1 MVVKPGIG
9 RDAAVINLRG
19 RVLVFS
25 TDPITGTASNIGA
38 HSVIINANDVA
49 TTGAKPLWYLCTLM
63 LPQGTRENL
72 LRQIMS
78 QVDRVSRDLGIAVAG
93 GHTEITMG
101 LTRPIIAG
109 FMIGEAKGRVV
120 TTQDGRPG
128 DKVLFAGTAGIEG
141 TGIIASDY
149 SHRIRAGAEF
159 LARAK
164 RFRERISIV
173 REALALA
180 QLPGVH
186 ALHDPTEGGVLNGIW
201 EIAEASKVGVEVWA
215 DRIPIARET
224 REICERLKLDPLK
237 LMASGSLL
245 AVVQPSAVH
254 ESVGRLG
261 KLGVKVS
268 EIGELTSMARGRN
281 LWRRGRVWKLEAVPQ
296 DEIYKLT

>member
-1 MVVKPGIG
+1 VVKPGIG
-9 RDAAVINLRG
+9 RDAAVINFRG

-25 TDPITGTASNIGA
+25 TDPITGTATNIGA

-49 TTGAKPLWYLCTLM
+49 TTGAMPLWYLCTLM
-63 LPQGTRENL
+63 LPHGARENL
-72 LRQIMS
+72 LRRIMS
-78 QVDRVSRDLGIAVAG
+78 EVDRASRDLGIAVAG

-120 TTQDGRPG
+120 TTEDGRPG
-128 DKVLFAGTAGIEG
+128 DKVLLAGTAGIEG
-141 TGIIASDY
+141 TGIIASDF
-149 SHRIRAGAEF
+149 SRRIRAGAEF

-164 RFRERISIV
+164 RFRGRISIV

-180 QLPGVH
+180 RLPGVH

-224 REICERLKLDPLK
+224 RLICERLKLDPLK
-237 LMASGSLL
+237 LMASGALL
-245 AVVQPSAVH
+245 AAVQPSAVR
-254 ESVGRLG
+254 ESIGRLR

-268 EIGELTSMARGRN
+268 EIGELTPKGHGRK
-281 LWRRGRVWKLEAVPQ
+281 LWKNGRVSRLEAVPR
-296 DEIYKLT
+296 DEIYRLA